1 MPADREAVS
10 RRRTLAIVSHPDAG
24 KTTLT
29 EHILLAAGA
38 IQLAGAVKG
47 RRTERSARSDW
58 MALERERGISVATS
72 VMQFPYGDA
81 IVNLLDT
88 PGHEDFS
95 EDTYRTLT
103 AVDSVLMVLD
113 AAKGVEPRTLELMRI
128 VRERSLPVLTFVN
141 KMDRDAR
148 PPLELLDEIHDKLGL
163 EPAPLVW
170 PLGSGRGFRGVID
183 RARGAFEPFATA
195 AGGARTEDAFS
206 GLSESE
212 RRAFDEEMALVAE
225 ATPVFETEAYR
236 SGTRTGILF
245 GSALHGFGVPRLL
258 DLVVAAAPPPGPRP
272 ARERD
277 VHPDEDAVSGFVF
290 KIHANMDPRHHDRM
304 VFVRLCS
311 GRYEPGRR
319 LRHVDRAR
327 TLVPNDLMVFLGQ
340 ERERVQ
346 AAYAG
351 DVIGFAAHGGIEIGD
366 TFSEGEELHFRGIPN
381 FAPTIFRRLLVRD
394 PLRAKALLRGVGELA
409 EEGAV
414 QFFRPLLG
422 NDVILGAVGP
432 LQFDVVAYRL
442 EEEYGVPVRTEPAG
456 VGVARWVEGPAD
468 ALARLEE
475 TSLAHLARDGLG
487 SLVYLAPHRIHMDL
501 VVERHPKLRFLA
513 SRERKDPAS

>member
-1 MPADREAVS
+1 MKDADREVMA

-29 EHILLAAGA
+29 EHLLLTAGA

-47 RRTERSARSDW
+47 RRTQRAARSDW

-72 VMQFPYGDA
+72 VMQFPYGGA
-81 IVNLLDT
+81 VVNLLDT

-128 VRERSLPVLTFVN
+128 VRERALPVLTFIN

-148 PPLELLDEIHDKLGL
+148 APLELLDEIHEKLGL

-170 PLGSGRGFRGVID
+170 PVGSGREFRGVID
-183 RARGAFEPFATA
+183 RGEGGFEPFVT
-195 AGGARTEDAFS
+195 AGGEARSTEAFA
-206 GLSESE
+206 GFSEGE
-212 RRAFDEEMALVAE
+212 RRGLEEEIALVAE
-225 ATPVFETEAYR
+225 ATPAFDRDAYR
-236 SGTRTGILF
+236 AGARTGILF
-245 GSALHGFGVPRLL
+245 GSALHGFGVRRLL
-258 DLVVAAAPPPGPRP
+258 DLVVRVAPSPGPRA
-272 ARERD
+272 ARERT
-277 VHPDEDAVSGFVF
+277 VHPDEDPASGFVF
-290 KIHANMDPRHHDRM
+290 KIQANMDPRHHDRV

-319 LRHVDRAR
+319 LRHVDRGR
-327 TLVPNDLMVFLGQ
+327 SLVPNDLMVFLGQ
-340 ERERVQ
+340 ERERAE

-351 DVIGFAAHGGIEIGD
+351 DVIGFATHGGIEIGD
-366 TFSEGEELHFRGIPN
+366 TFTEGEELHFRGIPN
-381 FAPTIFRRLLVRD
+381 FAPTIFRRLIVRD
-394 PLRAKALLRGVGELA
+394 PLRGKALLRGIGELA

-442 EEEYGVPVRTEPAG
+442 EEEYGVPVRTEGAG
-456 VGVARWVEGPAD
+456 IGVARWVEGPAE
-468 ALARLEE
+468 ALAVLEE
-475 TSLAHLARDGLG
+475 GAGAHLARDGLG
-487 SLVYLAPHRIHMDL
+487 SLVYLAPHRVHMDL
-501 VVERHPKLRFLA
+501 VTERHPRLRFLA
-513 SRERKDPAS
+513 SRERKDPA